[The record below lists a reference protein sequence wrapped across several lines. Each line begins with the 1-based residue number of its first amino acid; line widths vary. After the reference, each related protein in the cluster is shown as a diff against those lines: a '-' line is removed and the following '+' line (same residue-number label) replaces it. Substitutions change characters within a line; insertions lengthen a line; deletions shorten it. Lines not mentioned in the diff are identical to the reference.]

1 MSNQIHHLYVELD
14 DGLQQKLAEEG
25 IDIPQI
31 IREAGLDITIE
42 YATPLAEEAGNS
54 SNTRD
59 PALVIIA
66 SASLI
71 CAAGTAI
78 SNVLN
83 TIQNRPL
90 RDKIVELEELR
101 DKDGNIIFDET
112 GKPIFKKTSRPVLLQ
127 PTQTSKDSIVAQ
139 LGKYLSLK
147 ISSEKKNND

>member
-1 MSNQIHHLYVELD
+1 MMNNEKIHLYVELD
-14 DGLQQKLAEEG
+14 EALQQKLADES

-31 IREAGLDITIE
+31 IRDAQLDVDIE
-42 YATPLAEEAGNS
+42 YATPLADESGNS

-66 SASLI
+66 SAALVY
-71 CAAGTAI
+71 AVGAAI

-90 RDKIVELEELR
+90 RDNIVELEELR
-101 DKDGNIIFDET
+101 DKNGNIIFDKS

-127 PTQTSKDSIVAQ
+127 PKQISKDSMAAQ
-139 LGKYLSLK
+139 LGKYISLK
-147 ISSEKKNND
+147 INSEKK